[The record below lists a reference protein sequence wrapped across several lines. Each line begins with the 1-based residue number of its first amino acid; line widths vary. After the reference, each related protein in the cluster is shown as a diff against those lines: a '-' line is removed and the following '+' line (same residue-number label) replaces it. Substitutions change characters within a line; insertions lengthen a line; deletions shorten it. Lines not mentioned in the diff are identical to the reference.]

1 MKDVCSSEKV
11 ETRPC
16 TCRLSAVMAP
26 QRYNTE
32 LCSYSNRTL
41 QIRIQWQ
48 RDAIDRRQFDSA
60 VFVGDKLWAI
70 SSMMSRSYSDADIL
84 TLAQCHFDATNYS
97 RSLTLVSRSDLL
109 HRSLQARYLAA
120 HCYIKQNRHEDALAL
135 LGDKNPVHLITT
147 VDAAR
152 RKQQHLSNGLSSR
165 QHGKTKIPSMLHR
178 ADRSEER
185 DQEDASSIKFE
196 AGMCYLRGLCHA
208 KQNAFDRAK
217 DCYRDAVRIDVQCFE
232 AFDQLMK
239 NSLMSPGE
247 EWDFLDSLN
256 FESISLDTNDSD
268 IQEAADFTKNLYM
281 TRLSKYVRP
290 EEFSAAMETLSTH
303 YQLSENPDILL
314 AKAEILSTSS
324 RFEPA
329 LALTSAILDLEPY
342 NFACLPL
349 HLSLLYQLDHTN
361 ALFAL
366 SHDLADTHPDEPCTW
381 LAVGTYYLNS
391 ARIPEARSYFSKAS
405 LMDPH
410 FGPAW
415 IGFAHTFAAE
425 GEGDQAI
432 AAYSTAARLFQGTH
446 LPQLFLGMQEIAL
459 DNLAIARE
467 YLTAAHQLCDRDPLL
482 LNELGVCSYKEGHY
496 EEAIRQFILALHIV
510 EDNEAPAQQYTNV
523 RLNLAHAYRRSGLFH
538 EALEQFDQ
546 VIRLGMRDCST
557 FTSKGLV
564 LLELDQAFEAVV
576 TLHEGLALSPQDPIA
591 SDLLSRA
598 LGLLEGEGVLG
609 GADERAVDEGLQAK
623 LTNIRQSRGPGG
635 RRRRLRRDLER
646 GPGDGDGMDVD
657 GARQ

>member
-1 MKDVCSSEKV
+1 M
-11 ETRPC
+11 
-16 TCRLSAVMAP
+16 
-26 QRYNTE
+26 
-32 LCSYSNRTL
+32 
-41 QIRIQWQ
+41 
-48 RDAIDRRQFDSA
+48 
-60 VFVGDKLWAI
+60 
-70 SSMMSRSYSDADIL
+70 
-84 TLAQCHFDATNYS
+84 
-97 RSLTLVSRSDLL
+97 
-109 HRSLQARYLAA
+109 
-120 HCYIKQNRHEDALAL
+120 
-135 LGDKNPVHLITT
+135 
-147 VDAAR
+147 
-152 RKQQHLSNGLSSR
+152 SNGLSSK

-185 DQEDASSIKFE
+185 DLEDASSIKYQ

-256 FESISLDTNDSD
+256 FGSIPLDSRNFDL
-268 IQEAADFTKNLYM
+268 QEAADFTKNLYM
-281 TRLSKYVRP
+281 TRLSKYARP
-290 EEFSAAMETLSTH
+290 EEFNSAMETLSSH
-303 YQLSENPDILL
+303 YHLANNPDILL

-324 RFEPA
+324 RFEAA
-329 LALTSAILDLEPY
+329 LAVTSAILELEPY

-349 HLSLLYQLDHTN
+349 HLSLLYQLNHTN

-366 SHDLADTHPDEPCTW
+366 SHDLADTHPSEPCSW
-381 LAVGTYYLNS
+381 LAVGTYYLNTN
-391 ARIPEARSYFSKAS
+391 RIPEARSYFSKAS

-467 YLTAAHQLCDRDPLL
+467 YLTAAHRLCDRDPLL
-482 LNELGVCSYKEGHY
+482 LNELGVCSYKEGHLD
-496 EEAIRQFILALHIV
+496 EAIRQFILALRIV
-510 EDNEAPAQQYTNV
+510 EDNEAPARQYSNV
-523 RLNLAHAYRRSGLFH
+523 RLNLAHAYRRSGRFH
-538 EALEQFDQ
+538 EALDHFDE
-546 VIRLGMRDCST
+546 VIRLGVRDCPT

-564 LLELDQAFEAVV
+564 LLELDRPFDAVV
-576 TLHEGLALSPQDPIA
+576 ALHEGLAMSPQDPIA
-591 SDLLSRA
+591 SDLLSKA

-609 GADERAVDEGLQAK
+609 GADERAVDEGLHAR
-623 LTNIRQSRGPGG
+623 LTNIRQIRGPAG
-635 RRRRLRRDLER
+635 RRRRQRRDL
-646 GPGDGDGMDVD
+646 DGEGMDLD
-657 GARQ
+657 GARD